1 MKQRKISSIAIF
13 LIGMGIM
20 GCTSSEGYKI
30 RGTIGDVQEGKV
42 TLVTYNGKMC
52 DTLSVAEIKDGKF
65 EMQGSV
71 PELTVGIMSVE
82 GVFAQ
87 TVIYLEDKEY
97 EVKLDPGNLGF
108 SEISGGGDT
117 QQLAN
122 KYLAI
127 DINLSKAVAQ
137 VRDEYM
143 VAIRNPE
150 SEHFLQLKGF
160 VDSLQQAADVEK
172 EAFLTQHADSY
183 IALCE
188 LANRAER
195 LPLDELKKRFGLLSA
210 ELQQNAL
217 GKAINE
223 QICKKEALAAGQVAP
238 DFTVQNAE
246 GKSFTL
252 YSIKAKM
259 KIIDFWASWCGPC
272 RHEMKSLLPIYN
284 ELKGNDLEFISVSL
298 DKREK
303 DWRKMLDEEKLP
315 WVMLWDKEGFTI
327 GNEPN
332 VIQKAYGFYSIPF
345 IVLIDKEG
353 CILERYLRGE
363 KVKEAILKAR
373 KN

>member
-195 LPLDELKKRFGLLSA
+195 LPLDELKKRFKMFSLRIIKMVDSMPNTISG
-210 ELQQNAL
+210 NAIAKQIVRSGTSPAANYRAACL
-217 GKAINE
+217 GKSD
-223 QICKKEALAAGQVAP
+223 K
-238 DFTVQNAE
+238 DFLN
-246 GKSFTL
+246 KL
-252 YSIKAKM
+252 KM
-259 KIIDFWASWCGPC
+259 V
-272 RHEMKSLLPIYN
+272 E
-284 ELKGNDLEFISVSL
+284 EE
-298 DKREK
+298 
-303 DWRKMLDEEKLP
+303 LDETIHWLEIIGDSGMIKSEKLLDLSQEADELYRII
-315 WVMLWDKEGFTI
+315 VSSIVTS
-327 GNEPN
+327 
-332 VIQKAYGFYSIPF
+332 KAHQ
-345 IVLIDKEG
+345 
-353 CILERYLRGE
+353 
-363 KVKEAILKAR
+363 LKQV
-373 KN
+373 

>member
-150 SEHFLQLKGF
+150 SEHYLQLKGF

-259 KIIDFWASWCGPC
+259 KIIDFWASWCAPC
-272 RHEMKSLLPIYN
+272 RALTPQ
-284 ELKGNDLEFISVSL
+284 LKKLYEEFHDRGLEIVGISMDDDKEKWVKAIEEENLVWIQGSNL
-298 DKREK
+298 EGFKRENS
-303 DWRKMLDEEKLP
+303 LCQLYNITN
-315 WVMLWDKEGFTI
+315 G
-327 GNEPN
+327 
-332 VIQKAYGFYSIPF
+332 IPHL
-345 IVLIDKEG
+345 VLIDENNRIITAGAKVEP
-353 CILERYLRGE
+353 LRNE
-363 KVKEAILKAR
+363 IMKIFQK
-373 KN
+373 